1 MRSNEYFE
9 LKSPEEYKQLSV
21 ALTLANA
28 KLEDMMM
35 MKTHADFQILQNRI
49 QEQLNTT
56 EALRQIKESELTL
69 NPKVV
74 SYLFN
79 GPALAQQQAQQNLQQ
94 IQNPAPVGI
103 PAIAPIE
110 EQKADPPDGEE
121 KEGVDVVDV
130 EDDED
135 LEDEI
140 KNAEVIN
147 ADFRGKDL
155 NAMLERLDEELKES
169 SRDDLEEMIE
179 EAEEKLKIKGLSDK
193 AKLYYTN
200 QASSASF
207 GLQVKPRPKAE
218 EDEDEG
224 TNLKDLTRNR
234 LEEMVREKLGKVKLI
249 TQSNYAKKEN
259 LITILKENMKR
270 DEAEEYMRGVKDDWD
285 RMNEERK
292 QKKDLEE
299 LQRKQELKDLMPDVR
314 KRSGIKVKK
323 KTKEGVLVGKGLKYQ
338 KTPKELLM
346 VGSAHAGN
354 NNKKMLKMLRKRR

>member
-1 MRSNEYFE
+1 MNRSNSYFE

-28 KLEDMMM
+28 KLEDMYM
-35 MKTHADFQILQNRI
+35 MKTHSDFQILQNRI

-121 KEGVDVVDV
+121 KGEQDVVDV
-130 EDDED
+130 EDDE
-135 LEDEI
+135 I
-140 KNAEVIN
+140 KNAEEIN
-147 ADFRGKDL
+147 AGFRGKDL
-155 NAMLERLDEELKES
+155 NAMLETLDEEVKEA
-169 SRDDLEEMIE
+169 SRDELEDMVE
-179 EAEEKLKIKGLSDK
+179 EAEEKLKTKGLSDN
-193 AKLYYTN
+193 AKVYYTN

-259 LITILKENMKR
+259 LITILKQNMKR
-270 DEAEEYMRGVKDDWD
+270 DEAEEYMREVKDDWD

-292 QKKDLEE
+292 QTKDLEE

-314 KRSGIKVKK
+314 DAVARKPIVKVKQK
-323 KTKEGVLVGKGLKYQ
+323 KKKKEAVLAGKGLKYK
-338 KTPKELLM
+338 KTPKKLLM

-354 NNKKMLKMLRKRR
+354 NSRKLLKMLR